1 LIGKTARIH
10 WYGLVLSLCK
20 FVKESSCF
28 IKCDEIF
35 LVSEG
40 MFALGRGFCC
50 VKTEAKGA
58 VKDIK
63 HEYYGMT
70 QMYV

>member
-1 LIGKTARIH
+1 
-10 WYGLVLSLCK
+10 
-20 FVKESSCF
+20 
-28 IKCDEIF
+28 
-35 LVSEG
+35 
-40 MFALGRGFCC
+40 MFALGRGFCS

-70 QMYV
+70 QMYVKRRLALYPQQPSQPRKVLEKIDENLLYHL